1 MTETTP
7 VADLHVHTTV
17 SDGSLEP
24 AAVPDRARAAGLD
37 AVAITDHDR
46 LGPVPDAPVVER
58 DGPTV
63 VRGIEL
69 RVAADDDDD
78 DGERL
83 DLLGYGVAPTDAL
96 RAELDR
102 LQADRIDR
110 AARMVD
116 LVESRL
122 GVELDVTPE
131 PGIGRPHV
139 ARAVA
144 ASDAP
149 LGYGDAFAE
158 LIGDDGPCYVA
169 REVPALGRGLA
180 LLEEAC
186 GLVSLAHPYRYAD
199 PEAALERAVAAGV
212 GAVERAYPYD
222 RPVETT
228 ALDELLADR
237 DLLATGGSD
246 AHDDRLGGAGLDRAG
261 WNRVAATLPGA
272 QT

>member
-1 MTETTP
+1 MSP
-7 VADLHVHTTV
+7 AADLHVHTTV
-17 SDGSLEP
+17 SDGSLDP

-58 DGPTV
+58 DGLAV

-69 RVAADDDDD
+69 RVAANDG

-96 RAELDR
+96 RAEIDR
-102 LQADRIDR
+102 LQDDRIER
-110 AARMVD
+110 ARRMVG
-116 LVESRL
+116 LVEGR
-122 GVELDVTPE
+122 LDVDLDVPLG
-131 PGIGRPHV
+131 PGVGRPHV

-149 LGYGDAFAE
+149 LGYDDAFAE
-158 LIGDDGPCYVA
+158 LIGDGGPCHVA
-169 REVPALGRGLA
+169 RELSSLERGLA
-180 LLEEAC
+180 LLDEAC

-199 PEAALERAVAAGV
+199 PEAALARAVAAGV
-212 GAVERAYPYD
+212 DAVERAYPYD
-222 RPVETT
+222 RPVETA
-228 ALDELLADR
+228 ALDRALDDR

-246 AHDDRLGGAGLDRAG
+246 AHDDRLGRAGLDRAG
-261 WNRVAATLPGA
+261 WDRVAARLPGA

>member
-1 MTETTP
+1 VSP
-7 VADLHVHTTV
+7 AADLHVHTTV

-58 DGPTV
+58 DGLTV

-69 RVAADDDDD
+69 RVAAGEDG
-78 DGERL
+78 GERL

-96 RAELDR
+96 RAEIDR
-102 LQADRIDR
+102 LQDDRIER
-110 AARMVD
+110 AARTVA
-116 LVESRL
+116 LVEERL
-122 GVELDVTPE
+122 GVDLDVPLG
-131 PGIGRPHV
+131 PGVGRPHV

-149 LGYGDAFAE
+149 LDYDDAFAE
-158 LIGDDGPCYVA
+158 LIGDGGPCYVA
-169 REVPALGRGLA
+169 RELPSLERGLA

-199 PEAALERAVAAGV
+199 PEAALARAVAAGV
-212 GAVERAYPYD
+212 DAVERAYPYD
-222 RPVETT
+222 RPVEPA
-228 ALDELLADR
+228 ALDRALADH

-246 AHDDRLGGAGLDRAG
+246 AHDDRLGRAGLDRAG
-261 WNRVAATLPGA
+261 WDRVAATLPGA